1 MTLLYHCPNEGIT
14 SALHGVKK
22 GFVKCYVLFRVQVVF
37 IIHVLVYQTYSCHH
51 FSLVTILY
59 AAAKQ

>member
-1 MTLLYHCPNEGIT
+1 MTLLYHCPHEGIT
-14 SALHGVKK
+14 SPLHGVKK